1 MTDETENQAPKDDP
15 IATIILAA
23 LSDSAS
29 LTFNDI
35 AMRIF
40 ETRKKAKDRPDG
52 WRRYITSVKQQAV
65 HLARQGRVEIIR
77 KGEVA
82 DPNDFKGIVRI
93 RLPQQ
98 RHP

>member
-1 MTDETENQAPKDDP
+1 MNDETTKQPAKDDP
-15 IATIILAA
+15 IAGIILDA
-23 LSDSAS
+23 LADGGS

-40 ETRKKAKDRPDG
+40 EMRKKAKDRPDG

-65 HLARQGRVEIIR
+65 HLARQGRVEIVR

-93 RLPQQ
+93 RLAAD
-98 RHP
+98 